1 MCELS
6 PFKALY
12 LWALGV
18 RFADVNEMKS
28 METNQGKENEVFVEG
43 MTCSAC
49 ASTIRN
55 YLESEG
61 MFEVYVDVPSQKVS
75 FRSKAQPDLL
85 HLGAGMG
92 KLGYRLRTNQEDRAF
107 LTLARKFWISALFAG
122 ILVVGHVAHLFGL
135 GITHLE
141 DPWLQLG
148 LALPVY
154 VIGVLHFGRSAWGAL
169 RSGQSNM
176 DVLIFLGSTAAFAY
190 SALGIALEDPNYYFF
205 ETSAS
210 IIALVLLGNLL
221 EDRALKST
229 TTALGDLEKLRTEKA
244 RLWMGQGLHMD
255 IDAQDLRKGDK
266 VIVAHGEA
274 FPVDGTIFDGQGEV
288 NEAALTGESV
298 PRIRTV
304 GDRVLAGSMIVT
316 GNFIV
321 QADVDPSE
329 TVFNQIIRLVKAAQ
343 SERPPIQR
351 LADRIS
357 AWFVPMVIVL
367 SVLTFFF
374 GVYVLGE
381 SNPKSLMNAIAVL
394 VISCPCAMGLATPT
408 AIIVGL
414 GRLSR
419 KGILVKGAGTIEQ
432 LSAVRNIIF
441 DKTGTLT
448 TGELRVRQ
456 IRPRAGMDA
465 EVRQYL
471 YQLELRSSHPVAT
484 SLVSY
489 LGKVQLSK
497 EYLLTDIRETPGT
510 GMSGIDPLGRSIT
523 LSRDPFDEGQGY
535 HLAME
540 RAGEKIGHVVLDDE
554 LRPEAPGL
562 VADLKRRGYHIQLV
576 SGDHEDNV
584 KRVAE
589 LAGIDQYLAA
599 QMPQDK
605 YDLIER
611 LASESELAMVGD
623 GINDAPAL
631 EKASVGIAM
640 AGATHI
646 ALQSAKVALLR
657 PDLGDLDYLFRVSRL
672 TIRTVKENLFWA
684 FSYNVVAIPLAM
696 AGMLNPMWGAIF
708 MAFSDLVVIGN
719 SIRLRNR
726 KA

>member
-1 MCELS
+1 MDTN
-6 PFKALY
+6 K
-12 LWALGV
+12 GV
-18 RFADVNEMKS
+18 
-28 METNQGKENEVFVEG
+28 ETEVFVEG

-49 ASTIRN
+49 ASTVRT

-61 MFEVYVDVPSQKVS
+61 MSEVYVDIPSQKVS
-75 FRSKAQPDLL
+75 FRCRETPDIQR
-85 HLGAGMG
+85 LGVGLG
-92 KLGYRLRTNQEDRAF
+92 KMGYRLRTQEDAAPI
-107 LTLARKFWISALFAG
+107 LTLARKFYIAISFAG
-122 ILVVGHVAHLFGL
+122 ILVFGHFAHVFSL
-135 GITHLE
+135 GFPMLE
-141 DPWLQLG
+141 DPWVQFG

-154 VIGVLHFGRSAWGAL
+154 LVGVLHFGRSAWGAV

-176 DVLIFLGSTAAFAY
+176 DVLIFLGSSAAFAY
-190 SALGIALEDPNYYFF
+190 SVIGLALNDPNYYFF

-221 EDRALKST
+221 EDRALKAT
-229 TTALGDLEKLRTEKA
+229 TTALEDLEKLRSEKA
-244 RLWMGQGLHMD
+244 RLWMGNGQYMD
-255 IDAQDLRKGDK
+255 IDVQDLRKGDK
-266 VIVAHGEA
+266 VVVVHGEA
-274 FPVDGTIFDGQGEV
+274 FPVDGTILEGQGEV
-288 NEAALTGESV
+288 NESALTGESI
-298 PRIRTV
+298 PRLKGV
-304 GDRVLAGSMIVT
+304 DSSVLAGSTVVA

-321 QADVDPSE
+321 RADVDPAN
-329 TVFNQIIRLVKAAQ
+329 TAFNQIIRLVKAAQ
-343 SERPPIQR
+343 SDKPPIQR
-351 LADRIS
+351 LADRLS
-357 AWFVPMVIVL
+357 AWFVPVVIVL
-367 SVLTFFF
+367 SVLAFFF
-374 GVYVLGE
+374 GVYVLQE
-381 SNPKSLMNAIAVL
+381 STAQALMNAIAVL

-432 LSAVRNIIF
+432 LASIREIIF

-471 YQLELRSSHPVAT
+471 YQLELRSTHPVAS
-484 SLVSY
+484 SLVTY
-489 LGKVQLSK
+489 LGKIQLND
-497 EYLLTDIRETPGT
+497 EFLLRDIREQPGI
-510 GMSGIDPLGRSIT
+510 GMSGTDPQGRVVT
-523 LSRDPFDEGQGY
+523 LSRDPYDDRQGY

-540 RAGEKIGHVVLDDE
+540 RAGVKIAHVVLDDE
-554 LRPEAPGL
+554 LRPEAPAM
-562 VADLKRRGYHIQLV
+562 VADLRRRGYRLKLV

-584 KRVAE
+584 KRVAD
-589 LAGIDQYLAA
+589 LTGIEEFHAA

-605 YDLIER
+605 YDLIEK
-611 LASESELAMVGD
+611 LASGSNLAMVGD

-631 EKASVGIAM
+631 EKAPVGIAM

-657 PDLGDLDYLFRVSRL
+657 PDLHDLDFLFKVSHL

-684 FSYNVVAIPLAM
+684 FSYNMVAIPLAM
-696 AGMLNPMWGAIF
+696 AGMLNPMWGAAF

-726 KA
+726 AS

>member
-1 MCELS
+1 MN
-6 PFKALY
+6 PNT
-12 LWALGV
+12 G
-18 RFADVNEMKS
+18 R
-28 METNQGKENEVFVEG
+28 ENEVFVEG

-49 ASTIRN
+49 AATIRN

-61 MFEVYVDVPSQKVS
+61 MSEVYVDVPSQKVS
-75 FRSKAQPDLL
+75 FRSQEPPDLER
-85 HLGAGMG
+85 LGAGMS
-92 KLGYRLRTNQEDRAF
+92 KMGYRLRTVEDAGTRF
-107 LTLARKFWISALFAG
+107 TLSRKF
-122 ILVVGHVAHLFGL
+122 LVSLVFTVVLIVGHLAHVAGM
-135 GITHLE
+135 GIHVLE
-141 DPWLQLG
+141 DPWVQFG

-154 VIGVLHFGRSAWGAL
+154 LIGVVHFGRSAWGAL

-176 DVLIFLGSTAAFAY
+176 DVLIFLGSTAAFVY
-190 SALGIALEDPNYYFF
+190 SVIGIALADPNYYFF

-210 IIALVLLGNLL
+210 IITLVLLGNLL
-221 EDRALKST
+221 EERALRST
-229 TTALGDLEKLRTEKA
+229 TTALGDLEKLRAEKA

-255 IDAQDLRKGDK
+255 IDVQDLRKGDK
-266 VIVAHGEA
+266 VIVTHGEA
-274 FPVDGTIFDGQGEV
+274 IPVDGTIQEGQGEV
-288 NEAALTGESV
+288 NEAALTGEPL
-298 PRIRTV
+298 PRSKRP
-304 GDRVLAGSMIVT
+304 DDHVLAGSVVVS

-321 QADVDPSE
+321 RADVNPAE

-343 SERPPIQR
+343 SDKPPIQR

-357 AWFVPMVIVL
+357 AWFVPLVIGLSMAAFFLGIHVL
-367 SVLTFFF
+367 DLTP
-374 GVYVLGE
+374 
-381 SNPKSLMNAIAVL
+381 SKALMNAIAVL

-408 AIIVGL
+408 AIIVGM

-419 KGILVKGAGTIEQ
+419 KGILVKGAGTIE
-432 LSAVRNIIF
+432 LLAGVRRILF

-448 TGELRVRQ
+448 TGALRVRQ
-456 IRPRAGMDA
+456 IRPKVGLDA
-465 EVRQYL
+465 AVRQYL

-484 SLVSY
+484 SLVAY
-489 LGKVQLSK
+489 LGKIQLNE

-510 GMSGIDPLGRSIT
+510 GMSGLDPQGRLVT
-523 LSRDPFDEGQGY
+523 LSRDPFDDRQGY

-540 RAGEKIGHVVLDDE
+540 RAGEKIAHVVLDDE
-554 LRPEAPGL
+554 LRPEAPAL
-562 VADLKRRGYHIQLV
+562 ISDLKKRGYSVMLV

-584 KRVAE
+584 RRVAE
-589 LAGIDQYLAA
+589 LSGIEEFHAA

-611 LASESELAMVGD
+611 YTSANDLAMVGD

-631 EKASVGIAM
+631 EKAPVGIAM

-657 PDLGDLDYLFRVSRL
+657 PDLGDLDQLFRISRL
-672 TIRTVKENLFWA
+672 TIRTVRENLFWA
-684 FSYNVVAIPLAM
+684 FSYNIVAIPLAM

-726 KA
+726 TAG